1 MAHGDQAWMDSL
13 KRPPFGSRYS
23 RGGCRLFVD
32 MPLEIVDGRIVL
44 PELILWARA
53 LNEGDLLI
61 AVPSRSFESE
71 DWKITK
77 YLDQVSSIVRMV
89 RNPWTFFESDVFHGY
104 MGAMGPG
111 GTLVLPDEAGTL
123 VRPGES
129 VRLQTDDRTESFTL
143 SSRMPRPESFD
154 RFSPFPSFFL
164 EARYKV
170 PLAPDLRVTFP
181 EEALWALA
189 LSPGDHL
196 AGKSSF
202 ATVDA
207 GTFLQEPGCGKSIEL
222 ELEPGGT
229 LRLPESMRII
239 LHDKPEGNALLTL
252 KLSPQPGFQ
261 ITQWV
266 DGYME

>member
-1 MAHGDQAWMDSL
+1 MAPHGDQDMESL

-23 RGGCRLFVD
+23 RGGCQLFVD

-61 AVPSRSFESE
+61 AVPSRGFEQG
-71 DWKITK
+71 DWRFTK
-77 YLDQVSSIVRMV
+77 YLDQVSSIVQMV

-104 MGAMGPG
+104 MGAVGPG

-123 VRPGES
+123 VRPGEP
-129 VRLQTDDRTESFTL
+129 VRLETEDRTGAFTL

-154 RFSPFPSFFL
+154 RFFRFPRFFL

-189 LSPGDHL
+189 LSPGNQL
-196 AGKSSF
+196 AGESSF
-202 ATVDA
+202 ATVKA
-207 GTFLQEPGCGKSIEL
+207 GTFLQEPGGKSIEL

-239 LHDKPEGNALLTL
+239 LHGKPEGNALLTL

-261 ITQWV
+261 GSRSRNGST
-266 DGYME
+266 G